1 VFWVK
6 LSLRDPADSLY
17 LSRMLDAIERIRLYT
32 LDMDQ
37 AAFLADPR
45 TCDAVAMN
53 LLAIGENA
61 SKLSPDVWALAPEA
75 DWRDAINLRHRIAH
89 GYDDLSFSILWSIVV
104 VELDSLATA
113 IERIIAAKA

>member
-1 VFWVK
+1 
-6 LSLRDPADSLY
+6 LREPADVLY
-17 LSRMLDAIERIRLYT
+17 LSRILDAIGRIRLYT
-32 LDMDQ
+32 RDMDE

-61 SKLSPDVWALAPEA
+61 SKISPEVRALAPAA

-89 GYDDLSFSILWSIVV
+89 GYDDLSFSVLWSIVV
-104 VELDSLATA
+104 VELDPLARAVERA
-113 IERIIAAKA
+113 IALSP

>member
-1 VFWVK
+1 
-6 LSLRDPADSLY
+6 LRDLADDLY
-17 LSRMLDAIERIRLYT
+17 LSRMLDAIGRIRLYT
-32 LDMDQ
+32 RDMDL

-45 TCDAVAMN
+45 PCDAVAMN

-61 SKLSPDVWALAPEA
+61 SKISPEVRALAPEA

-104 VELDSLATA
+104 VELDPLVKAV
-113 IERIIAAKA
+113 ERIIAAADL

>member
-1 VFWVK
+1 MPERSDGLF
-6 LSLRDPADSLY
+6 LA
-17 LSRMLDAIERIRLYT
+17 RMLEAIERIRLYT
-32 LDMDQ
+32 HDMDQ
-37 AAFLADPR
+37 AAFLADPK

-61 SKLSPDVWALAPEA
+61 SKISPEVRALAPEA

-104 VELDSLATA
+104 VELDPLAAAVERVIALTA
-113 IERIIAAKA
+113 

>member
-1 VFWVK
+1 
-6 LSLRDPADSLY
+6 
-17 LSRMLDAIERIRLYT
+17 MLGAIERIRVYIHGL
-32 LDMDQ
+32 DQ

-53 LLAIGENA
+53 LLAVGENA
-61 SKLSPDVWALAPEA
+61 SKISPEVRALAPEA

-104 VELDSLATA
+104 VELDPLAA
-113 IERIIAAKA
+113 AVERIVASEA

>member
-1 VFWVK
+1 M
-6 LSLRDPADSLY
+6 RDRGDDLH
-17 LSRMLDAIERIRLYT
+17 LSRILEAIGRIRLYT
-32 LDMDQ
+32 RDMDE

-61 SKLSPDVWALAPEA
+61 SRISPQVRAIAPDA

-104 VELDSLATA
+104 VELDPLAATVERILATEA
-113 IERIIAAKA
+113 

>member
-1 VFWVK
+1 M
-6 LSLRDPADSLY
+6 RDPADSLY
-17 LSRMLDAIERIRLYT
+17 LSRMLEAIGRIRLYT
-32 LDMDQ
+32 RGMDQ
-37 AAFLADPR
+37 AGFLADAR

-61 SKLSPDVWALAPEA
+61 SKISSEVRALAPEA

-104 VELDSLATA
+104 VELDPLAVA
-113 IERIIAAKA
+113 VERIVAAGA

>member
-1 VFWVK
+1 M
-6 LSLRDPADSLY
+6 LDRADALY
-17 LSRMLDAIERIRLYT
+17 VARMLDAIERIRLYT
-32 LDMDQ
+32 RDMDHS
-37 AAFLADPR
+37 AFLADPR

-61 SKLSPDVWALAPEA
+61 SKISPEVRALAPEA

-104 VELDSLATA
+104 VELDPLATA
-113 IERIIAAKA
+113 LERLVALKP